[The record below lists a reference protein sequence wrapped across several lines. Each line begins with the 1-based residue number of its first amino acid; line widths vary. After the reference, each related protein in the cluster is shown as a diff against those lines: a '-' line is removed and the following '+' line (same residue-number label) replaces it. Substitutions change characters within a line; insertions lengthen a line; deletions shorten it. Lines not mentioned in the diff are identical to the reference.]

1 MALIIKTVEVTKEID
16 DVMVL
21 LVNAVKNRKNGENL
35 SNLMG
40 DLASAISGIEDID
53 NELEESRKIALATIG
68 SRFGELVD
76 AFLAPSSQG

>member
-53 NELEESRKIALATIG
+53 NELADSRKIALATIG